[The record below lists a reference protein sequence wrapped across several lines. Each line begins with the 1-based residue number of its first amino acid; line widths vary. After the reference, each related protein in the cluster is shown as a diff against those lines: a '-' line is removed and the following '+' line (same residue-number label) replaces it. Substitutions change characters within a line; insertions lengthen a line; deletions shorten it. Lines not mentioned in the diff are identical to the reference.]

1 MDVRFDWNDYY
12 DLSCDLLENYPT
24 GLSDAAYRCAVSRAY
39 YAVFGLAREHAEHH
53 DKLTLH
59 QKGSDHRR
67 VHTHFRESADK
78 TRHQIGLNIERLL
91 AQRRTA
97 DYDAATSI
105 TKKTAELSLAEAEA
119 TLRLLKK
126 LGPRT

>member
-39 YAVFGLAREHAEHH
+39 YAVFGVAREHAEHR
-53 DKLTLH
+53 DKLTLEH
-59 QKGSDHRR
+59 NGTDHGR
-67 VHTHFRESADK
+67 VQWHFRKAPNN
-78 TRHQIGLNIERLL
+78 TPRHQIGVNLNRLHDV
-91 AQRRTA
+91 RKTA

-105 TKKTAELSLAEAEA
+105 THKSAELSLRMAAE

-126 LGPRT
+126 LGP